1 LQVRQSAAAGEQHHL
16 VSGSQQLAGVHTANN
31 AGTYDENPHWL
42 LPTCTLKLW
51 RLTAGVS
58 AL

>member
-1 LQVRQSAAAGEQHHL
+1 VA
-16 VSGSQQLAGVHTANN
+16 GSQQLASVHTANN

-42 LPTCTLKLW
+42 LPTCTPKLG
-51 RLTAGVS
+51 RPTAGVS

>member
-16 VSGSQQLAGVHTANN
+16 VSGSQQLAGVHTADN

-42 LPTCTLKLW
+42 PLPA
-51 RLTAGVS
+51 R
-58 AL
+58 